1 VLTSPLLI
9 LSALAIKLDSPGP
22 VFFTQER
29 VGKDGNDFRIIKFRT
44 MVVGAEKQGAGYEVL
59 AGDARI
65 TRLGNVLRRLHI
77 DELPQLFNVLVGQMS
92 LVGPRPTLRYQ
103 VEQYTAF
110 QRRRLEMKPG
120 MTGLAQVSGG
130 NLLSWPR
137 RIEMDVEYIDH
148 WSWAM
153 DFSILLRTVGVLVHR
168 RGVYAQSTDAFKL
181 SETESKNEEPR
192 RS

>member
-1 VLTSPLLI
+1 MLTSPLLI

-77 DELPQLFNVLVGQMS
+77 DELPQLFNVLKGDMS
-92 LVGPRPTLRYQ
+92 LVGPRPALPEE
-103 VEQYTAF
+103 VAQYEEWHK
-110 QRRRLEMKPG
+110 RRLEASPG
-120 MTGLAQVSGG
+120 ITGLWQVSGRSLVG
-130 NLLSWPR
+130 FEEMVLLDTFYCENWSFGLDLKILFKTIPR
-137 RIEMDVEYIDH
+137 V
-148 WSWAM
+148 
-153 DFSILLRTVGVLVHR
+153 ILGE
-168 RGVYAQSTDAFKL
+168 GAF
-181 SETESKNEEPR
+181 
-192 RS
+192 